1 MQLYL
6 EASWTGGGASWLKL
20 QQSFIADVRL
30 GSKYA
35 SSIGFTLEK
44 VYRMSIFI
52 WYGQGRLQKLVIAFM
67 FLELIK
73 NMLA

>member
-1 MQLYL
+1 MQFYL
-6 EASWTGGGASWLKL
+6 ESSWTGGGASLLKS

-35 SSIGFTLEK
+35 SSQGFTLEK
-44 VYRMSIFI
+44 VYWMSIFI
-52 WYGQGRLQKLVIAFM
+52 WCGQGRLQKLVIAFM
-67 FLELIK
+67 FLQLIK